1 MTFISTESHFNTI
14 IHLSLASP
22 SFSLVSVSCCLM
34 AASSLFMAKVLSS
47 TSARVTWP
55 WISLGGDKPMVNV
68 MIARAHCTADLSA
81 RSLDSVSRKSIRCL
95 KRLFSVLSRRSSISS
110 SFSLHFMLVYS
121 WINDHWRYTTNMII
135 TISNTN
141 LF

>member
-1 MTFISTESHFNTI
+1 MTIVVMTFISTESNFKTI

-55 WISLGGDKPMVNV
+55 WISLGGDKPIVKPMG
-68 MIARAHCTADLSA
+68 HFTALI
-81 RSLDSVSRKSIRCL
+81 LM
-95 KRLFSVLSRRSSISS
+95 
-110 SFSLHFMLVYS
+110 ML
-121 WINDHWRYTTNMII
+121 
-135 TISNTN
+135 
-141 LF
+141 